1 MNGPRPFRALVV
13 LLVLLPVVAC
23 AGATGTVDAPD
34 QADAIDVSDASGAT
48 DVFGAFDAFVRA
60 NGFAGLERATVRIG
74 RADVE
79 VVVADSQVAR
89 ERGLQGVDAVP
100 EGAGMLF
107 VFPDAAGP
115 GGRAGFWMLETPV
128 ALDIAF
134 AADGTVV
141 GVATMQPCP
150 ARPCPITHPGVEYD
164 VALEVT
170 AGQLER
176 AGVRLGDPL
185 TWEPAD
191 D

>member
-1 MNGPRPFRALVV
+1 MNGPRPFRALIV
-13 LLVLLPVVAC
+13 LLALLTVVAC
-23 AGATGTVDAPD
+23 AEPTGTVEAPG
-34 QADAIDVSDASGAT
+34 QADAIDAS
-48 DVFGAFDAFVRA
+48 GAFDAFVRD
-60 NGFAGLERATVRIG
+60 NGFAGLARATVRVG
-74 RADVE
+74 GAAFE
-79 VVVADSQVAR
+79 AVVADSPAAR

-100 EGAGMLF
+100 QGAGMLF
-107 VFPDAAGP
+107 IFPEAAGP
-115 GGRAGFWMLETPV
+115 AGHAGFWMLETPV

-164 VALEVT
+164 VALEVA

-176 AGVRLGDPL
+176 AGVRPGDRL

-191 D
+191 G

>member
-1 MNGPRPFRALVV
+1 MNGPRPFRALAVV
-13 LLVLLPVVAC
+13 LVLLTVVAC
-23 AGATGTVDAPD
+23 AGGTGTVEAPGR
-34 QADAIDVSDASGAT
+34 ADAIDVTDASDAC
-48 DVFGAFDAFVRA
+48 DACVRA

-74 RADVE
+74 GAVVE
-79 VVVADSQVAR
+79 AVVADSPAAR

-107 VFPDAAGP
+107 LFPDAAGP

-164 VALEVT
+164 VALEVA

-176 AGVRLGDPL
+176 AGVRPGDRL
-185 TWEPAD
+185 TWEPD
-191 D
+191 DDWTG

>member
-1 MNGPRPFRALVV
+1 MKGPRRLGALVV
-13 LLVLLPVVAC
+13 LLMLLPAVAC
-23 AGATGTVDAPD
+23 AGATGTVEAPG
-34 QADAIDVSDASGAT
+34 QADAIDAS
-48 DVFGAFDAFVRA
+48 GAFDAFVRD
-60 NGFAGLERATVRIG
+60 NGFAGLGRATVRVG
-74 RADVE
+74 GAAFE
-79 VVVADSQVAR
+79 AVVADSPAAR

-100 EGAGMLF
+100 EGVGMLF
-107 VFPDAAGP
+107 IFPDAVGSA
-115 GGRAGFWMLETPV
+115 GRAGFWMLETPV

-164 VALEVT
+164 LALEVA

-176 AGVRLGDPL
+176 AGVGPGARL

-191 D
+191 G

>member
-1 MNGPRPFRALVV
+1 MKGPRPFRALAV
-13 LLVLLPVVAC
+13 LLVLLTVVAC
-23 AGATGTVDAPD
+23 AGVTGTVDAPD
-34 QADAIDVSDASGAT
+34 QADAIDVT
-48 DVFGAFDAFVRA
+48 DVTDVSDAFDAFVRA

-74 RADVE
+74 GAVVE
-79 VVVADSQVAR
+79 AVVANSQAAR

-107 VFPDAAGP
+107 LFPDAAGP

-164 VALEVT
+164 VALEVA

-176 AGVRLGDPL
+176 AGVRPGDRL